1 MINVTKTYL
10 GDIDQFKR
18 YVEGI
23 YARGW
28 LTNHGPLAEELDG
41 TTQGLPGCQAHYSD
55 QQRHLACKWPI
66 GRWG

>member
-10 GDIDQFKR
+10 GDIEQFKR

-28 LTNHGPLAEELDG
+28 LTNHGPLAEELTERLKDYLG
-41 TTQGLPGCQAHYSD
+41 GQAYHSD
-55 QQRHLACKWPI
+55 QQRNAAAHLA
-66 GRWG
+66 G